1 MLNWM
6 LSGICIVLLVLIVY
20 HLSKAMQAFGILH
33 GDLIGQ
39 QATEVTAGSPI
50 VTAPLSPQADPFLP
64 YVQQPI
70 SLENTD
76 QERPNEAT
84 DQSVIEEVTPQFIA
98 SIQGTRFHRPD
109 CSSVK
114 KIRYENRE
122 YFIHRDEAIASGY
135 DPCTICDP

>member
-39 QATEVTAGSPI
+39 QATEATAGSPI

-122 YFIHRDEAIASGY
+122 YFIHRDEATRYI
-135 DPCTICDP
+135 CTICDP